1 MATLSHFHSLL
12 SLSSRNFSFL
22 DQLHTQNHHPKFHC
36 LGHLHPRRQSYVCT
50 CSISNSRLISSS
62 FLVSSCVYCVFRILF
77 DVVVEF
83 CVSGLVEGRRVM
95 RSSATTFAS
104 SLDRLDFRRIMYL
117 LQRSFRS
124 TEGYLFRLFS
134 VIVFELNGIACFET
148 GFIRFLNSCVT
159 VSHLEGGIVG

>member
-1 MATLSHFHSLL
+1 MRIRAQWVSRFSMATLSHFPSLL

-22 DQLHTQNHHPKFHC
+22 DQLHTLNHHPKFHC
-36 LGHLHPRRQSYVCT
+36 FGHHHHHHPRRQSYVCN
-50 CSISNSRLISSS
+50 CSIRSSRLISSS
-62 FLVSSCVYCVFRILF
+62 FLLSWCVYCVFRILF

-124 TEGYLFRLFS
+124 TEGYFFRLFS
-134 VIVFELNGIACFET
+134 VKWNCMFWNWVYK
-148 GFIRFLNSCVT
+148 
-159 VSHLEGGIVG
+159 VS